1 MKLLCRNS
9 SPLSS
14 PCVSA
19 DGIWIAKQL
28 LSVLGKSPTRTS
40 GLRSLQKM
48 KIDVSFIVLRNIFLI
63 VEFARCETI
72 EYDEEVKDSEGSFCN
87 ILKIH
92 ADEYNNEKFLSE

>member
-1 MKLLCRNS
+1 
-9 SPLSS
+9 
-14 PCVSA
+14 
-19 DGIWIAKQL
+19 
-28 LSVLGKSPTRTS
+28 
-40 GLRSLQKM
+40 M

-92 ADEYNNEKFLSE
+92 ADEYNDEKFLSE